1 MYTQDYYS
9 IDWPAQRNQIAEVDL
24 YAPHTKLFDFL
35 YSILRT
41 YEPCAIQTLRRAA
54 MDAAYKLIV
63 QEDENTGYQ
72 TLGPVSKMMNL
83 IVRAHV
89 DGRGSDAYN
98 LHMRTRDDFMW
109 VGADGMMMT
118 GTNGSQLWDI
128 GFISQALVE
137 TGLAEEPENR

>member
-89 DGRGSDAYN
+89 EGSPEAVEAMLAWLRHGPRDARVHHVDVEPGRPEGRSDFEV
-98 LHMRTRDDFMW
+98 R
-109 VGADGMMMT
+109 
-118 GTNGSQLWDI
+118 
-128 GFISQALVE
+128 
-137 TGLAEEPENR
+137 